1 MTDLGSKLHNI
12 DQGVFNTTK
21 SINNIPNIN
30 LAFISNVNNTKADL
44 FKEAS
49 INLNTIYLNYS
60 DFNQL
65 FFRGYA
71 GAFHINPNN
80 HNASVLSLTQ
90 QSYSTTHDS
99 NNPFYL
105 KEFLIKT
112 YEKTHSINSMNIPI
126 QTRIVLD
133 REMFLAKSL
142 YSINGY
148 QTALSLD
155 ECINTLMMN
164 GDIIKSD
171 FDSSA
176 KVIFIISLKYVQSDL
191 QVSGIVNFRFITDI
205 PGFSNNDAIMTLDLP
220 KSYSNDIKKNTNKPD
235 LGVKKEFYFASTS
248 APNNNN
254 NSNNNDTS
262 SEISD
267 YKHDE
272 YNDLD
277 DKSFS
282 INSINSGISGTIVNS
297 HASSN
302 GRSYDKSYVSNNDKS
317 YVSNNDKSYVSNNDK
332 SYVSNNDKSY
342 VSNVSSHASNYIN
355 NDNYDENTIVS
366 SSETLNTNVV
376 KEVTNII
383 KSGES
388 VVNSVAW

>member
-1 MTDLGSKLHNI
+1 MNEFGSSVLHNI
-12 DQGVFNTTK
+12 DQGVFNTVKGVTNTP
-21 SINNIPNIN
+21 SIN
-30 LAFISNVNNTKADL
+30 LAFISNNTNIKADL

-49 INLNTIYLNYS
+49 IDLNTVYLNYS
-60 DFNQL
+60 DFNQI
-65 FFRGYA
+65 FFRGYS

-80 HNASVLSLTQ
+80 HNVSVLSLTQ

-105 KEFLIKT
+105 KEFLVKT
-112 YEKTHSINSMNIPI
+112 YEKAYSVNSMNIPI
-126 QTRIVLD
+126 QTRINLD

-142 YSINGY
+142 YSINGH

-155 ECINTLMMN
+155 ECINTLLMN

-176 KVIFIISLKYVQSDL
+176 KVIFIISLKYIQADL
-191 QVSGIVNFRFITDI
+191 QISGIVNFRFITDI

-220 KSYSNDIKKNTNKPD
+220 KSYSNDCKKNKNSD
-235 LGVKKEFYFASTS
+235 LGVKSQFYF
-248 APNNNN
+248 
-254 NSNNNDTS
+254 NNDNS

-267 YKHDE
+267 YKNEE
-272 YNDLD
+272 YNEID

-282 INSINSGISGTIVNS
+282 INSGISGTVMNNNIN
-297 HASSN
+297 HDSN
-302 GRSYDKSYVSNNDKS
+302 Q
-317 YVSNNDKSYVSNNDK
+317 
-332 SYVSNNDKSY
+332 
-342 VSNVSSHASNYIN
+342 
-355 NDNYDENTIVS
+355 NYDDSTIVT
-366 SSETLNTNVV
+366 SSETLNTNVI
-376 KEVTNII
+376 KEVSDII

>member
-1 MTDLGSKLHNI
+1 M
-12 DQGVFNTTK
+12 
-21 SINNIPNIN
+21 
-30 LAFISNVNNTKADL
+30 
-44 FKEAS
+44 
-49 INLNTIYLNYS
+49 
-60 DFNQL
+60 QL
-65 FFRGYA
+65 FFRGHA

-80 HNASVLSLTQ
+80 HNSSLLSLSQ
-90 QSYSTTHDS
+90 HSYTTTHDS

-105 KEFLIKT
+105 KEFLVKT

-126 QTRIVLD
+126 QTRITLD

-142 YSINGY
+142 FSVNGH

-155 ECINTLMMN
+155 ECINTLLMN

-176 KVIFIISLKYVQSDL
+176 KVIFVISLKYIQADL
-191 QVSGIVNFRFITDI
+191 QVSCIVNFKFITDI

-220 KSYSNDIKKNTNKPD
+220 KAYSNDIKKNIKQD
-235 LGVKKEFYFASTS
+235 LGVKKDFYFAS
-248 APNNNN
+248 
-254 NSNNNDTS
+254 NNDTS

-282 INSINSGISGTIVNS
+282 INSINSGISGTIINS

-302 GRSYDKSYVSNNDKS
+302 TNNNFD
-317 YVSNNDKSYVSNNDK
+317 DT
-332 SYVSNNDKSY
+332 
-342 VSNVSSHASNYIN
+342 
-355 NDNYDENTIVS
+355 TIVTS
-366 SSETLNTNVV
+366 AETLNTNVV
-376 KEVTNII
+376 KEVTDII

>member
-1 MTDLGSKLHNI
+1 MSEFGSNLHNL
-12 DQGVFNTTK
+12 DQGVFSTTK
-21 SINNIPNIN
+21 AINNIPNIN
-30 LAFISNVNNTKADL
+30 LAFICNNTSIKADL
-44 FKEAS
+44 FKEATVD
-49 INLNTIYLNYS
+49 LNTIYLNYS
-60 DFNQL
+60 DFTQL

-105 KEFLIKT
+105 KEFVVKT
-112 YEKTHSINSMNIPI
+112 YEKTHSVNAMNIPI
-126 QTRIVLD
+126 QKRITLD

-142 YSINGY
+142 FSVNGH

-176 KVIFIISLKYVQSDL
+176 KVNFTISLKYVQADL
-191 QVSGIVNFRFITDI
+191 QVSCIVNFRFITDI

-220 KSYSNDIKKNTNKPD
+220 KPYSNDIKKNNTKPD
-235 LGVKKEFYFASTS
+235 LGIKKDFYYQ
-248 APNNNN
+248 
-254 NSNNNDTS
+254 NDNA

-282 INSINSGISGTIVNS
+282 INSINSGIS
-297 HASSN
+297 
-302 GRSYDKSYVSNNDKS
+302 
-317 YVSNNDKSYVSNNDK
+317 
-332 SYVSNNDKSY
+332 
-342 VSNVSSHASNYIN
+342 NVSEKIN
-355 NDNYDENTIVS
+355 NDEHTIMS
-366 SSETLNTNVV
+366 SSPTIHTKNTTNTTNTTNTLNTNLVR
-376 KEVTNII
+376 EVTNII

-388 VVNSVAW
+388 VINSVAW